1 MNTLSKMIMLLV
13 DVKLSDNAEKE
24 KAARMSALLEAA
36 VEQLPELEKRV
47 IKMAYMLEKNNNDT
61 HESLAN
67 EFSVPQ
73 EKVWS
78 AHANALNLLRE
89 QMFQTN

>member
-1 MNTLSKMIMLLV
+1 MDTLSKMIMLLV
-13 DVKLSDNAEKE
+13 DVKLSDNAEK
-24 KAARMSALLEAA
+24 AARMSALLQEA

-61 HESLAN
+61 HESPAN
-67 EFSVPQ
+67 ECSIPK

-78 AHANALNLLRE
+78 AHTSALNLLRE
-89 QMFQTN
+89 QIFQTN